1 MHTEHHLG
9 GDGSGAGVILDL
21 HEDRRGA
28 PVFSTRRGG
37 RVGDG
42 EPDGNT
48 PYGGERAQH
57 LLDLDV
63 ERYLVLDAGE
73 HMVAPVGDDEGYLV
87 VLARLEKPDLGW
99 RDSVIDPLVGDDVRL
114 ELPPVALDH
123 CAIQLRVDRGSRPS
137 GREEEGLWRRAY
149 GRWGVR
155 TAAARQAEGVG
166 GGWRALALARRHG
179 AGVQGG
185 GAWGGWSPRRLRC
198 RWRRSPVTG
207 PRS

>member
-87 VLARLEKPDLGW
+87 VLARLEKLDLGW
-99 RDSVIDPLVGDDVRL
+99 RDSVIDPLVGDDVRP

-155 TAAARQAEGVG
+155 TAAAAAGAAARQAEGVG
-166 GGWRALALARRHG
+166 G
-179 AGVQGG
+179 GG

-198 RWRRSPVTG
+198 RRRFRGCRCRWRRSPVTG